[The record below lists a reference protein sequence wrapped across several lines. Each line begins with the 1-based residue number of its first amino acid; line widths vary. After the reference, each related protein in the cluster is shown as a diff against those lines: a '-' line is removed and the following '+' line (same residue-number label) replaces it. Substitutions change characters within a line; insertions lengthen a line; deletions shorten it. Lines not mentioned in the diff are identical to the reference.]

1 MEIKARMPS
10 KVVSVDVNIGD
21 TVQRGDQLL
30 LLEAM
35 KMETPIP
42 SPCDGTVKEIK
53 AAVGA
58 RVNAGNVLMVIE

>member
-10 KVVSVDVNIGD
+10 KVLSIDVNIGD
-21 TVQRGDQLL
+21 TVQKGDPLL

-53 AAVGA
+53 VTVGA
-58 RVNAGNVLMVIE
+58 RVNAGNVMMLIE

>member
-10 KVVSVDVNIGD
+10 KVLSIDVNIGD
-21 TVQRGDQLL
+21 SVVKGDPLL

-53 AAVGA
+53 VAVGA
-58 RVNAGNVLMVIE
+58 RVNAGNVLMVVE

>member
-10 KVVSVDVNIGD
+10 KVLSIDVNIGD
-21 TVQRGDQLL
+21 SVQKGDPLL

-42 SPCDGTVKEIK
+42 CPCDGIVKEIK
-53 AAVGA
+53 VTVGA
-58 RVNAGNVLMVIE
+58 RVNAGNVMMLIE